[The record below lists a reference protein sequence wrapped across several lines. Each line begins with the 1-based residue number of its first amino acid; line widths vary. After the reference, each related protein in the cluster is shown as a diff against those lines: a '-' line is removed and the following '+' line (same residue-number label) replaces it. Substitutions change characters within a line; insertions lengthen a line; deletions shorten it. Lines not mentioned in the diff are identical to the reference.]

1 MSTNYYMLTKNK
13 KFADTYFP
21 EEYELY
27 RGGDVFKA
35 EIHIGKSS
43 AGWMP
48 LFREHKH
55 AYDSVEKL
63 RDFLREYADDIEII
77 DEYHNIS
84 LLRNWIRNSFIG
96 KNSRKNTRIEKTG
109 SMSQG
114 VYRMK
119 FLVAEDI

>member
-63 RDFLREYADDIEII
+63 RAFLREYADDIEII
-77 DEYHNIS
+77 DEYHNFFTAEELDEELIYWKEQQKK
-84 LLRNWIRNSFIG
+84 LEVC
-96 KNSRKNTRIEKTG
+96 SRGCTG
-109 SMSQG
+109 
-114 VYRMK
+114 
-119 FLVAEDI
+119 

>member
-1 MSTNYYMLTKNK
+1 MSTNYYMLTQNK
-13 KFADTYFP
+13 KLADTYFP

-35 EIHIGKSS
+35 EIHIGKRSV
-43 AGWMP
+43 GWMP

-77 DEYHNIS
+77 DEYHNIFTAEE
-84 LLRNWIRNSFIG
+84 LDKELIYW
-96 KNSRKNTRIEKTG
+96 KEQQEKYPDRKKLEVCPRGCTG
-109 SMSQG
+109 
-114 VYRMK
+114 
-119 FLVAEDI
+119 

>member
-13 KFADTYFP
+13 KFADTFFS

-27 RGGDVFKA
+27 RSGDELKV
-35 EIHIGKSS
+35 EIHIGKRS

-63 RDFLREYADDIEII
+63 RDFLREYAEDIEII
-77 DEYHNIS
+77 DEYHNLFTAEELDEELICWKEQQENY
-84 LLRNWIRNSFIG
+84 LAR
-96 KNSRKNTRIEKTG
+96 TR
-109 SMSQG
+109 
-114 VYRMK
+114 
-119 FLVAEDI
+119 